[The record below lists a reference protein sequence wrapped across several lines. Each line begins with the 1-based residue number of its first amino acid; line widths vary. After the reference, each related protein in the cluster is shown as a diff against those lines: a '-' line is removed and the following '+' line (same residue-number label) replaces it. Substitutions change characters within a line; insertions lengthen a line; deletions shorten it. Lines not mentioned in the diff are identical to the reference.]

1 MGLLGVSRCLQ
12 LADAGL
18 EDALLLVE
26 FAFEDVK
33 ERVMIVLDSFER
45 LLASIR
51 DKSVELC

>member
-26 FAFEDVK
+26 FAFEDVR